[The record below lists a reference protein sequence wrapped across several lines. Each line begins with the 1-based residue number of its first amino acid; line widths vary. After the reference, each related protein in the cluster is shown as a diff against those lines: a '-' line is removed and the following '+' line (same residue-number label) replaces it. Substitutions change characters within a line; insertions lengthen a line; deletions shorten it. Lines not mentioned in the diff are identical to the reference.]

1 MLDSLIR
8 LRRDRRGA
16 AAIEF
21 GLLVP
26 LFLLFLL
33 GVVEFGRV
41 LAQSNAVTKGVRAG
55 VAFAVRSDNPITA
68 AQTTIVENLVK
79 YGNTV
84 GTGSFLVDGWAD
96 TANSDVAI
104 TVVRTYSGG
113 GVTGLPVIRIVA
125 TVPYTPLAPGLF
137 AFTGLSSFD
146 ISVDHEQAY
155 IGN

>member
-1 MLDSLIR
+1 MLDSLNR

-26 LFLLFLL
+26 LFMLFLL

-41 LAQSNAVTKGVRAG
+41 LAQTNGVEKGVRAG
-55 VAFAVRSDNPITA
+55 VALAVRSNNPITA
-68 AQTTIVENLVK
+68 AQTTSVENLVK
-79 YGNTV
+79 YGNTG
-84 GTGSFLVDGWAD
+84 GTGAFLVDSWSD
-96 TANSDVAI
+96 TGNSSATI
-104 TVVRTYSGG
+104 TVVRTYTGG
-113 GVTGLPVIRIVA
+113 GVTDLDVIGVVA

-137 AFTGLSSFD
+137 AFAGLSSFD
-146 ISVDHEQAY
+146 IVVNHEQAS

>member
-1 MLDSLIR
+1 MLDSLNR

-26 LFLLFLL
+26 LFMLFLL

-55 VAFAVRSDNPITA
+55 VALAVRSDDPITA
-68 AQTTIVENLVK
+68 AQTTSVQNLVQ
-79 YGNTV
+79 YGNTA
-84 GTGSFLVDGWAD
+84 GTPPFLVDGWSD
-96 TANSDVAI
+96 TVNSSVAI
-104 TVVRTYSGG
+104 TVVRTFSGG
-113 GVTGLPVIRIVA
+113 GVTNLPVIRVVA

-137 AFTGLSSFD
+137 SFAGLGSFN
-146 ISVDHEQAY
+146 IVVDHEQAY